1 MAASPPLH
9 DAASLEKAGPGDA
22 LPRAVSP
29 QPSVVFD
36 ADAEARLRRKIDL
49 HILPPVSAPCERPA
63 GLPWLMLLRWH
74 SSTFG
79 ASSTVPVRRQSV
91 GERGGC

>member
-49 HILPPVSAPCERPA
+49 HVIPPVALIYIWCFIDRTSAT
-63 GLPWLMLLRWH
+63 H
-74 SSTFG
+74 
-79 ASSTVPVRRQSV
+79 QSV
-91 GERGGC
+91 LQCDVC

>member
-36 ADAEARLRRKIDL
+36 ADAEARLGRGIGDADEIEDRG
-49 HILPPVSAPCERPA
+49 VCRTRQGQRPT
-63 GLPWLMLLRWH
+63 G
-74 SSTFG
+74 
-79 ASSTVPVRRQSV
+79 SV
-91 GERGGC
+91 GDRVTNSRSR